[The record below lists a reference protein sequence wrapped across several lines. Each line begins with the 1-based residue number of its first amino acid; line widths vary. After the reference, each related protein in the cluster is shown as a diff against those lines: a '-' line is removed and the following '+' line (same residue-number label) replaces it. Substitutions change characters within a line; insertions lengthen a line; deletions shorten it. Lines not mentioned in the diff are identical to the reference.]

1 MTQRWNSIL
10 VVPCYDEAARLPGA
24 EFESFV
30 RAHVGT
36 RVLFVDDGSRDDTRR
51 VLEALAERAGPAID
65 VLALDH
71 NRGKAEAVRQG
82 MLRALADA
90 PRFVGFWDADLS
102 TPLAELPRFEM
113 ILERREVTLL
123 VMGARIRLLGRD
135 IRRHA
140 LRHYVGRVFAT
151 AASMALGVAVYDTQC
166 GAKLFRA
173 GDVTERLFR
182 DPFLSRWVFDV
193 ELIARLLRE
202 HRTLAARER
211 EALIYE
217 LPLREWQDVAGSK
230 VSPLD
235 FPVALYDLVRIHLR
249 YLR

>member
-1 MTQRWNSIL
+1 MSQRWNSIL
-10 VVPCYDEAARLPGA
+10 VVPCYNEAARLPGA
-24 EFESFV
+24 ELETFV
-30 RAHVGT
+30 REHTGT
-36 RVLFVDDGSRDDTRR
+36 RLLFVDDGSTDGTRG
-51 VLEALAERAGPAID
+51 VLEELARRNGPLVD
-65 VLALDH
+65 VLALDR
-71 NRGKAEAVRQG
+71 NRGKAEAVRAG
-82 MLRALADA
+82 MLRALADG
-90 PRFVGFWDADLS
+90 PRFAGYWDADLS

-123 VMGARIRLLGRD
+123 VMGARIRLLGRE
-135 IRRHA
+135 IQRQA

-151 AASMALGVAVYDTQC
+151 AASLALGLAVYDTQC

-173 GDVTERLFR
+173 GDAVERLFR

-202 HRTLAARER
+202 HRTLAPRER

-217 LPLREWQDVAGSK
+217 LPLREWHDVAGSK

-235 FPVALYDLVRIHLR
+235 FPTALVDLARIHRR